1 MGELEN
7 EMWEVRGDIK
17 KCANE
22 WITIEDNW
30 GPIHWDPER
39 NFEVHASELSS
50 QGTRKLVCISTDPSK
65 PSPGARASTEKQEAI
80 SMCGDSLKRYLGLEG
95 QRF

>member
-1 MGELEN
+1 MGFIWEVMPGRAVGELEN

-30 GPIHWDPER
+30 GPIHWDP
-39 NFEVHASELSS
+39 
-50 QGTRKLVCISTDPSK
+50 
-65 PSPGARASTEKQEAI
+65 
-80 SMCGDSLKRYLGLEG
+80 
-95 QRF
+95 